1 MKDARDAV
9 LEAVEPLIEEDE
21 ELIEIV
27 YVAVTR
33 KRDSANQ
40 DRFSVSTG
48 SCLEVPSIVRTEALK
63 AALEIL

>member
-9 LEAVEPLIEEDE
+9 LEAVEPLVEEDE

-27 YVAVTR
+27 YVVVTR
-33 KRDSANQ
+33 KRDSDNKDQ
-40 DRFSVSTG
+40 FHVSTG
-48 SCLEVPSIVRTEALK
+48 SCLEVPAIVRTEALK